1 MEKNITKGCPQG
13 SCCGVGFRNIQY
25 NSLLNLRYTNHTKTV
40 ALADDVVV
48 MIKAESIRETEN
60 IVNVELSNISA

>member
-13 SCCGVGFRNIQY
+13 SCCGPGFRNIQC

-40 ALADDVVV
+40 AFADDVVV